1 MIRVSPSLTLLQ
13 PPSEPVRR
21 LPVATMSL
29 LKLLSAF
36 AREHPAD
43 LLARLLRDEAKRVLR
58 WTPRTTLRQ
67 GFGWQATD
75 EGLSCEARRAKQE
88 PP

>member
-1 MIRVSPSLTLLQ
+1 MTAVRCSPSLTLL
-13 PPSEPVRR
+13 PPPAEPIRQ
-21 LPVATMSL
+21 LPAPTQRM

-58 WTPRTTLRQ
+58 WAPRK
-67 GFGWQATD
+67 GDGHA
-75 EGLSCEARRAKQE
+75 
-88 PP
+88 

>member
-1 MIRVSPSLTLLQ
+1 MTALRCSPSLTLL
-13 PPSEPVRR
+13 PPPAEPVRR
-21 LPVATMSL
+21 LPPKTLRL

-43 LLARLLRDEAKRVLR
+43 LLARLLRDEARRMLR
-58 WTPRTTLRQ
+58 LPR
-67 GFGWQATD
+67 
-75 EGLSCEARRAKQE
+75 E